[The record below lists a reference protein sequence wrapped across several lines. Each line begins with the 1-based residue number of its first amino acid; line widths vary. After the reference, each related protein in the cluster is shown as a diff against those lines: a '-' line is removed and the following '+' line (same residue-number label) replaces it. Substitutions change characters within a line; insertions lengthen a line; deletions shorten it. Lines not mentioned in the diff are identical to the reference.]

1 MLALVAAG
9 RRTDARALARVLP
22 DLLVLTGRL
31 LRDPRVPRRWKLAL
45 AALAAYL
52 AFPLDL
58 VPDFIP
64 VAGQLDDVILVAL
77 VLRGLVRATGPE
89 LVRELAPP
97 SALTWLGRGARA
109 GAPAAPST
117 GPPNSSDAGSSPVTR
132 RTSPGKA
139 NPADAAPCSARSTNA
154 GSRSAGS
161 SPAR

>member
-9 RRTDARALARVLP
+9 RRMDARALARALP

-77 VLRGLVRATGPE
+77 VLRGLVRATGPD
-89 LVRELAPP
+89 LLRELAPP

-109 GAPAAPST
+109 GAPAAP
-117 GPPNSSDAGSSPVTR
+117 
-132 RTSPGKA
+132 
-139 NPADAAPCSARSTNA
+139 
-154 GSRSAGS
+154 RSAPRTPR
-161 SPAR
+161 SPDRAP